1 MEDEKS
7 ALQHQCND
15 HQNDIQSLRKEL
27 LQAEQLKLDLESDKV
42 SLSEKC
48 KFLEI
53 DKGKVN
59 SSKCIIRSHRHH
71 FELFR
76 LKWN

>member
-1 MEDEKS
+1 MRFFQLDEDKK

-15 HQNDIQSLRKEL
+15 QQSDIQSLRKEL
-27 LQAEQLKLDLESDKV
+27 LQAEQQKLDIESDKV

-53 DKGKVN
+53 DKGKVP
-59 SSKCIIRSHRHH
+59 S
-71 FELFR
+71 
-76 LKWN
+76 

>member
-1 MEDEKS
+1 MFQLEDEKL

-27 LQAEQLKLDLESDKV
+27 LQAEQHKLDLESDKV

-53 DKGKVN
+53 DKGKV
-59 SSKCIIRSHRHH
+59 C
-71 FELFR
+71 
-76 LKWN
+76 LKINHMNFNNHIYS